1 MKSIAMW
8 LLCLIFI
15 SNTYASSL
23 GVVQMQG
30 IDEFYSFEN
39 DFEGWTIH
47 GTHLDPA
54 LSPPITRSQTIAKD
68 GVTSLKFEANRK
80 YLFESVWAEK
90 AFDVE
95 PNQVFQVSIDYTL
108 ATIDAPEGLSS
119 YLITGVSPN
128 SVQTFEELFP
138 TFQGTARA
146 TKNPKGNYQLVDK
159 AYNFTATSDE
169 QGKLYVRLGVWAA
182 VEHGEIYYFDSVHVQ
197 INRLANDCDYSS
209 FETGTDGWTAQATD
223 LDSGSSSTGWSV
235 APTQAFPQDG
245 KYSLTLSVNSQN
257 QKAKIWIV
265 KSFPVERGK
274 VYRVNINYAFAPR
287 EGAVESTLITGVV
300 RNKPETADDLIPLYQ
315 GEARS
320 PNFWGWQPRE
330 YSFKFKSKKSD
341 FLHVVIGVAGKD
353 KIQGTYY
360 LDNICVSVTEK
371 Q

>member
-8 LLCLIFI
+8 LLCLMFM
-15 SNTYASSL
+15 SNVYAGSL

-39 DFEGWTIH
+39 DFEGWAVR
-47 GTHLDPA
+47 GTFLDPN
-54 LSPPITRSQTIAKD
+54 LSPTITRSQTIAKD

-95 PNQVFQVSIDYTL
+95 PNQVFQVIIDYTL
-108 ATIDAPEGLSS
+108 ATNDDPEGLSS
-119 YLITGVSPN
+119 YIITGASPK

-138 TFQGTARA
+138 TFQGVAYT
-146 TKNPKGNYQLVDK
+146 TKHTQGNYQLLDK
-159 AYNFTATSDE
+159 EYKFTATSDE

-182 VEHGEIYYFDSVHVQ
+182 VEHGEVYYFDGVHVQ
-197 INRLANDCDYSS
+197 INRIPDACDYSS
-209 FETGTDGWTAQATD
+209 FEIGTQGWTAQATD
-223 LDSGSSSTGWSV
+223 LDSGSSSADWSV

-245 KYSLTLSVNSQN
+245 KYSLALAIKNQN

-274 VYRVNINYAFAPR
+274 VYRVNINYVFAPR
-287 EGAVESTLITGVV
+287 EGAFDSTMITGIV